1 MIIRVFKIKVE
12 SNMFYEI
19 AVLIMVIGVSI
30 FGANIA
36 LKCLELFMY
45 SLNNRKDVNEW
56 EK

>member
-1 MIIRVFKIKVE
+1 MAGGH
-12 SNMFYEI
+12 NMFYEI
-19 AVLIMVIGVSI
+19 AVLIMVVGLSF
-30 FGANIA
+30 FGANVA

>member
-1 MIIRVFKIKVE
+1 MAGGH
-12 SNMFYEI
+12 NMFYEI
-19 AVLIMVIGVSI
+19 AVLIMVIGLSL

-45 SLNNRKDVNEW
+45 NLNSRKDSDKW